1 MYAWGTALA
10 SWMLVALFPLTSLG
24 QELALSF
31 TFLINICG
39 KQGGV
44 QGILWPEQMHEASLG
59 VVVWG
64 EREFAARMSS
74 NLGKQ
79 G

>member
-1 MYAWGTALA
+1 MYAWGAALA
-10 SWMLVALFPLTSLG
+10 LWMLMAVFPLTSLG
-24 QELALSF
+24 QEVVLSF
-31 TFLINICG
+31 TFLINVCG
-39 KQGGV
+39 KKGGV

-64 EREFAARMSS
+64 GREFAAHLSS